1 MSQNFVYNTK
11 DYYEDTDV
19 GGVVYYANYLKFIE
33 RARTEMIYHQLN
45 LKHTELKSKYNLIFL
60 VKEIKA
66 KYIHSAK
73 FEDDIKVITQIIK
86 KTAVRLILKQEVY
99 KNDKLLFTAEVELA
113 VVKTDGSIQKI
124 PKNILEKIN

>member
-11 DYYEDTDV
+11 VYYEDTDV